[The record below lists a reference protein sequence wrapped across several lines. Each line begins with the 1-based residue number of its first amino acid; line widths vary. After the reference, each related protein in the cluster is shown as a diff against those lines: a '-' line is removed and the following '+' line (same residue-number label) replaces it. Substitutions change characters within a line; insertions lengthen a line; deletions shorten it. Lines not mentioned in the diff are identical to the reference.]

1 MKKLV
6 AAAASVA
13 VAATAVLSSCAA
25 PTPSVPTSLKILFIG
40 NSFAVDTMEHV
51 ADIAADAGVEEIKL
65 NVLYIGGCS
74 INRHYRNITDDLRIY
89 ELFENTGSGWTST
102 AGKGI
107 QTTVESDEWD
117 VIAIQHGTADGS
129 RYAEEES
136 YENLPALVQ
145 EIKAIAPEHT
155 KIVFNMTWVGD
166 ANSHEEMIAFGNNQQ
181 AYYRAVASLT
191 EQTVVPI
198 EGIDIVCPT
207 GTAIQN
213 TRAMKLGVPLT
224 RDKYHLS
231 LALGRYVAGLT
242 FFGAVTGADISDVA
256 WMPTVTDE
264 YGNTH
269 SVTDDQRVAAINA
282 AKAALETPFAVTEF
296 EE

>member
-1 MKKLV
+1 MKKLI
-6 AAAASVA
+6 S
-13 VAATAVLSSCAA
+13 ATASAALTACVVLSSCAA
-25 PTPSVPTSLKILFIG
+25 PTPPVPTSLKILFIG

-51 ADIAADAGVEEIKL
+51 ADIAANAGVEDIKL

-89 ELFENTGSGWTST
+89 ELFENVGNGWTST

-107 QTTVESDEWD
+107 TPTVESDDWD

-129 RYAEEES
+129 RYAEEDS
-136 YENLPALVQ
+136 YRNLPALVQ
-145 EIKAIAPEHT
+145 KIRAIAPEHA

-181 AYYRAVASLT
+181 AYYRAVAALT
-191 EQTVVPI
+191 EKTVVPV
-198 EGIDIVCPT
+198 EGIDIVSPT

-213 TRAMKLGVPLT
+213 ARAMKLGVPLT

-231 LALGRYVAGLT
+231 LALGRYIAGLT
-242 FFGAVTGADISDVA
+242 FFKAVTGTDISYIDWA
-256 WMPTVTDE
+256 PTVTDE
-264 YGNTH
+264 YGNTS
-269 SVTDDQRVAAINA
+269 SVTDEQRIAAIHAANA
-282 AKAALETPFAVTEF
+282 AIALPFAVSEPPV
-296 EE
+296 